1 MKAELHLSRPCYR
14 AGTPV
19 VGTVRIHR
27 DLRKSSGA
35 VSASSTN
42 VDIDN
47 HSQSRRPIRDEIVSA
62 RVYLSGRAY
71 IGGGSG
77 KVSRWRSMQEINQL
91 KNMYGDHH
99 ACLTMAVDDER
110 CNWNG
115 AWKTGGG
122 VGICDERAKMA
133 TGSRDTHES
142 IGIEK
147 ASRSKHSGK
156 LVNAVLHKKTPSPSL
171 YHVEQAERLAV
182 DSCLHHNSSAMTIH
196 DGNGGNG
203 YVSNDSNVLKNSL
216 SGGNDYSNLPSPHDS
231 NVICFWMTNVL
242 ELLDIPERHLDR
254 NSDNNCKLR
263 PGRGRYYGDMHPYRP
278 LQIPNSTVLRDVWHE
293 IEDWGKINSKEANKK
308 SSSLMKRRKENSALL
323 PHSAWDQIVASAN
336 SRKETS
342 KDDEPSLEHFQ
353 FVATFRADIPSNT
366 PPTMTTECIKYFYSA
381 VLVVTTA
388 NGEVC
393 CSIQFFILLY
403 SLLMCLFIHNTF
415 L

>member
-27 DLRKSSGA
+27 DLLKSSRA
-35 VSASSTN
+35 ASSASSTN
-42 VDIDN
+42 VDNDE
-47 HSQSRRPIRDEIVSA
+47 HCQSRRPIREEIVSA

-77 KVSRWRSMQEINQL
+77 KVCRWRSIQEINQL

-122 VGICDERAKMA
+122 VGTNDERTKMV

-156 LVNAVLHKKTPSPSL
+156 SVNAALHKKTPSPQFS
-171 YHVEQAERLAV
+171 HVEQAERLAV
-182 DSCLHHNSSAMTIH
+182 YSCLHHNSSAMTIH

-203 YVSNDSNVLKNSL
+203 YVSNDSNVQKNNL
-216 SGGNDYSNLPSPHDS
+216 SGGNDYSNLPTPHDS

-278 LQIPNSTVLRDVWHE
+278 LQLPNSTVLRDVWHE
-293 IEDWGKINSKEANKK
+293 IEDRGKINSKEAKRI
-308 SSSLMKRRKENSALL
+308 SSSLILS
-323 PHSAWDQIVASAN
+323 PQSAWDRIVASAN
-336 SRKETS
+336 PRKEMS

-353 FVATFRADIPSNT
+353 FVATFRADLPSNA
-366 PPTMTTECIKYFYSA
+366 PPTMSTECVKYFYSA
-381 VLVVTTA
+381 VLVITTA

-393 CSIQFFILLY
+393 CSIQLFVLLY
-403 SLLMCLFIHNTF
+403 SLLMCLLIHNTF